1 MTFSWPVE
9 SAVPN
14 GPQVTVRRH
23 EVLLEDLRL
32 GTVTVTPV
40 GPHDPSPVIVT
51 LGIMAHLDIS
61 EEQRF
66 WLLADR
72 LKRPVVAIDTPG
84 WTVRG
89 GALPTAVR
97 ARLRRGGF
105 DWLAR
110 MLGTVIVEANPGVLD
125 TSPSVLGYSLGA
137 STGSALASDLTNRG
151 ARLRG
156 LTLVEPVAVRRQSL
170 VELGWRNLSDA
181 RHSRRYAVENN
192 DVAWADP
199 GNSRLPIPRA
209 IELTLLVWAI
219 SRGEIPQTIHSLPA
233 NVPIMI
239 ISGERSTLS
248 PMPAMHR
255 LVIQLRRQGRAVDQ
269 HIVPGAHHALWNS
282 LAQVDQIVERIV

>member
-1 MTFSWPVE
+1 MTYTQPMS

-23 EVLLEDLRL
+23 EVLLDGLRL
-32 GTVTVTPV
+32 GTVTVTPI
-40 GPHDPSPVIVT
+40 GPHDPSPLIVT
-51 LGIMAHLDIS
+51 LGIMAHLEIT
-61 EEQRF
+61 EEQRC

-110 MLGTVIVEANPGVLD
+110 MLGAVVIEANPDIIDL
-125 TSPSVLGYSLGA
+125 SPSVLGYSLGA
-137 STGSALASDLTNRG
+137 STGSALASDLANRG
-151 ARLRG
+151 AHLRG

-170 VELGWRNLSDA
+170 VELGWRNLRDA
-181 RHSRRYAVENN
+181 RHSHRYAVENT
-192 DVAWADP
+192 DVAWAHRAS
-199 GNSRLPIPRA
+199 SRPPVPRA
-209 IELTLLVWAI
+209 VELGLLVWAI
-219 SRGEIPQTIHSLPA
+219 SRGQIPQTVRSLP
-233 NVPIMI
+233 VDTPIMI
-239 ISGERSTLS
+239 ISGERSTLA

-255 LVIQLRRQGRAVDQ
+255 LAIHLRRQGRTVEQ
-269 HIVPGAHHALWNS
+269 HIVPDAHHALWNS